1 MSETTRHPG
10 ATTAWDFT
18 GQTALVTG
26 GTRGIGRAVSEALLD
41 AGASVIAAY
50 GGDDAA
56 ADAFREAN
64 GARADR
70 LRTVRL
76 DVADYAAVEAF
87 FRGLQDAGGTL
98 EILVNNAGIRRDSV
112 LAMMAPADWER
123 VLAVN
128 LTGAYHC
135 AKFAVQAMMT
145 ERYGR
150 IVNVTSP
157 SGRFG
162 FEGQA
167 NYAASK
173 AGMVALTRS
182 LSKEVARRGI
192 TVNCVSPGFIDT
204 DLLADLPGAQAK
216 AYRESVPLRRFG
228 TAGEVAHATLFLAA
242 RESAYVTGSVL
253 EVTGGL

>member
-1 MSETTRHPG
+1 MSSTGSEPRP
-10 ATTAWDFT
+10 ATSYDFT
-18 GQTALVTG
+18 GRTALVTG
-26 GTRGIGRAVSEALLD
+26 GTRGIGRAVSEAFLD
-41 AGASVIAAY
+41 AGATVLAAY

-56 ADAFREAN
+56 AEAFRAGN
-64 GARADR
+64 GARAER

-76 DVADYAAVEAF
+76 DVADYAAVESF
-87 FRGLQDAGGTL
+87 FRTLADAGERLDT
-98 EILVNNAGIRRDSV
+98 LVNNAGIRKDSV
-112 LAMMAPADWER
+112 LAMMPPADWER

-173 AGMVALTRS
+173 AGMVAMTRS

-204 DLLADLPGAQAK
+204 DLLSDLPEAQAK

-228 TAGEVAHATLFLAA
+228 TVREVAHATLFLAA
-242 RESAYVTGSVL
+242 PESAYITGSVL